1 MELKK
6 VNRYIKT
13 LENHNII
20 LVFHNDI
27 LAAIIYKGR
36 RYISTTAENMEKQS
50 IKEYINNYIK
60 MFTYYHTIDA
70 AENVRGLEIAF
81 NNIGIKA

>member
-13 LENHNII
+13 LENNNII

-36 RYISTTAENMEKQS
+36 RYITTTAENMEKQS
-50 IKEYINNYIK
+50 IKEYINNYVK
-60 MFTYYHTIDA
+60 MFTYYHTINA
-70 AENVRGLEIAF
+70 GTECGLEIAF